1 MKAKDINI
9 NNMPTDIMKAN
20 FKKFLKLMKNILFVI
35 MLLLTFFISQKLTD
49 LISTM
54 DINLMQQVI
63 NVVLAVVVVGLYLKK

>member
-20 FKKFLKLMKNILFVI
+20 FKKFLKLMKNILFVT

-54 DINLMQQVI
+54 DVNLMQQVI